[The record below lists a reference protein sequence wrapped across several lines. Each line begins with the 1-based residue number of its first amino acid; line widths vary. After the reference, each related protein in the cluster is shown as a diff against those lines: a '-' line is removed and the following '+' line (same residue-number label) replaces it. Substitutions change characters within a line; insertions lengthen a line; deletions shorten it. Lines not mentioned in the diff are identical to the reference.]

1 MDNVL
6 FKIMFTLE
14 ASDEISIEL
23 ISLWER
29 LRNDEMIFSVLFII
43 KPPVITIIITE
54 VNFALHHLVGIIGP
68 HYLK

>member
-54 VNFALHHLVGIIGP
+54 VNFELHHLVGIIGP
-68 HYLK
+68 HYLM